1 MIVTWFDGLL
11 YGSIVDKIVFLTT
24 LQNSFHYVLEENP

>member
-11 YGSIVDKIVFLTT
+11 YGSIVNKIVFLTT
-24 LQNSFHYVLEENP
+24 LQNSFHYV